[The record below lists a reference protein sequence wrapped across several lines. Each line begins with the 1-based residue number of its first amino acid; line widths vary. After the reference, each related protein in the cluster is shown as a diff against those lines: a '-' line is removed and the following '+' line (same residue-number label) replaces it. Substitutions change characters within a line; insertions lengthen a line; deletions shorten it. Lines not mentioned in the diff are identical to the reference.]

1 MVEIDV
7 VSGAE
12 RKKMNKRV
20 LNLITAME
28 KSKFSVINVNTK
40 PIPIGEGFAIV
51 YRVDFQVDDTT
62 REAPQSIEE
71 FYHLL
76 KSLEEDCQH

>member
-1 MVEIDV
+1 MIEIDV

-28 KSKFSVINVNTK
+28 KSGLSVINVNTK
-40 PIPIGEGFAIV
+40 PVSIGDDFAIV

-62 REAPQSIEE
+62 CEAPQSIEE
-71 FYHLL
+71 FYRLL
-76 KSLEEDCQH
+76 KILEDCQH